1 MGDARDQRTV
11 YGTLEC
17 YDQAR
22 RRTSRYGRC
31 AGPAYS
37 VWHTGTMLGKACDS
51 AGALSAHQHEG
62 VPGMQ
67 DVPYS
72 YIGRIDSLMGS
83 IVFNF

>member
-1 MGDARDQRTV
+1 
-11 YGTLEC
+11 
-17 YDQAR
+17 
-22 RRTSRYGRC
+22 
-31 AGPAYS
+31 
-37 VWHTGTMLGKACDS
+37 MLGKACDS

>member
-1 MGDARDQRTV
+1 MNKKIATTRPEGGLVSMRDAPNQRTV
-11 YGTLEC
+11 G
-17 YDQAR
+17 
-22 RRTSRYGRC
+22 
-31 AGPAYS
+31 
-37 VWHTGTMLGKACDS
+37 VWNTGTMLDKACDS

-62 VPGMQ
+62 VPGVQ